1 VATFGDL
8 KTYVEQD
15 GWTQEKNLARRRSKT
30 GDHWRYSKEQPGGPT
45 LRTKVSHSV
54 REGIGASLFA
64 HILRDQLRV
73 DEDTFWAV
81 VHGRTAPET
90 SAPPAP
96 TPVPGWLIQRLIA
109 TVGMSEDEVRAL
121 TAEEAAAAW
130 EAYQTRER

>member
-1 VATFGDL
+1 MAKFGDL

-30 GDHWRYSKEQPGGPT
+30 GDHWRYSKEQSDGPT

-54 REGIGASLFA
+54 REEIGASLFA

-81 VHGRTAPET
+81 VHGRTVPET
-90 SAPPAP
+90 PAPSSP
-96 TPVPGWLIQRLIA
+96 TPVPGWLIQRLSA

-121 TAEEAAAAW
+121 TAEEAVAAW
-130 EAYQTRER
+130 QAYQTRER